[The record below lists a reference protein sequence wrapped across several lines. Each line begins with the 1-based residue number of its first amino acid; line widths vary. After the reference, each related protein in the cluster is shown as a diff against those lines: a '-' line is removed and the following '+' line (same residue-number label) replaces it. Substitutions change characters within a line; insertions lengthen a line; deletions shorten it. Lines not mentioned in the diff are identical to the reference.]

1 VTPPIVEDFAAIR
14 ARLEAIRA
22 AERPVP
28 VPAGAAAP
36 PAEPA
41 RDVPAWLLRG
51 RLWADS

>member
-1 VTPPIVEDFAAIR
+1 MTPPIVEDFAAIR

-22 AERPVP
+22 AERP

-51 RLWADS
+51 RLWADG